1 MERKEQTMTQKEQLV
16 DIIDQ
21 MLDEGQEQEAVV
33 LDSGYATDLTFIACY
48 LLNNGVRRVVRCYEC
63 EYLGIK
69 GLTDGYCKKDIM
81 GLVAPND
88 YCSRGKLKEG
98 KHELIE
104 NRTRD
109 DNLV

>member
-1 MERKEQTMTQKEQLV
+1 MTQKEQLV
-16 DIIDQ
+16 DLLKSVSPIIGE
-21 MLDEGQEQEAVV
+21 LCNAAGTHVV
-33 LDSGYATDLTFIACY
+33 PIVSNSYIADY

-81 GLVAPND
+81 GLVSPND

-98 KHELIE
+98 
-104 NRTRD
+104 TQ
-109 DNLV
+109 